1 MVVLIILIVALDYA
15 FKEDELYFQLFT
27 LADKLNLRLVLK
39 FEEEACQFVVAG
51 YMPNHPAAFYKIV
64 LNANES
70 IKLERTLEMQ
80 AFVECGEG
88 DPEMATLVGDYL
100 EDFFKLVKD

>member
-39 FEEEACQFVVAG
+39 FKEEAGQFVVAG

-70 IKLERTLEMQ
+70 IKLERTLEM
-80 AFVECGEG
+80 
-88 DPEMATLVGDYL
+88 ATLIGDYL